1 LSLTQILGKRR
12 RFEIGSK
19 GQTMIKRSFFGLAKP
34 RLEYKAL
41 PDKLP
46 EPEKISGSEN
56 VTLLLSTFPEQTDR
70 TLSVKEGDKIK
81 TGQKLSFTNND
92 DPYVISSVTGT
103 ITSISSF
110 TGDFGSSYT
119 AVSINVSD
127 SEEIDEQF
135 EKCAK
140 TPSPD
145 IADTAKDFLACMPG
159 NLPVKLLVNPEKPIK
174 TIVISGCDNDLLV
187 YTNQYIVKS
196 DIDSIKSGIDI
207 LKKITGADDVIIVL
221 PRGFKHK
228 FGDIDAKFSTVDT
241 GYPAASPHLIM
252 QKILGRIVPAG
263 KSFEDFG
270 ACFITAEAVASFGR
284 AFTSGEIPVKKT
296 ITVINKDESVKL
308 AVAEIGTPV
317 RDILSTLGITLN
329 EKDRVILG
337 GPMTGTAV
345 YSDEYP
351 IMPDTGAI
359 MIQDS
364 ENIPHVSDYPCI
376 NCGDCIRIC
385 PARIQINMLVRLL
398 EAGQYEEA
406 ADYYD
411 LYSCVECG
419 LCSLVCVSK
428 IPIFQYIKLAKYE
441 LGLMS
446 IAEEVDE

>member
-1 LSLTQILGKRR
+1 
-12 RFEIGSK
+12 
-19 GQTMIKRSFFGLAKP
+19 MIKRSFFGLAKP
-34 RLEYKAL
+34 RFEYKAL

-81 TGQKLSFTNND
+81 TGQKLSFTNNAD
-92 DPYVISSVTGT
+92 AYVISSVTGT
-103 ITSISSF
+103 ISSISSF
-110 TGDFGSSYT
+110 TGDFGASYT
-119 AVSINVSD
+119 AISINVSD
-127 SEEIDEQF
+127 NEEIDEQF
-135 EKCAK
+135 EKYTK
-140 TPSPD
+140 TPSLN
-145 IADTAKDFLACMPG
+145 TAKDFLACVPG
-159 NLPVKLLVNPEKPIK
+159 NLPVNLLINPEKPIK
-174 TIVISGCDNDLLV
+174 TIIISGCDNDLLV
-187 YTNQYIVKS
+187 YTNQYIIKT

-207 LKKITGADDVIIVL
+207 LKDITGVDDIIIVL
-221 PRGFKHK
+221 PSGFKHE
-228 FGDIDAKFSTVDT
+228 FGDINAKVSTVDT
-241 GYPAASPHLIM
+241 DYPAASPHLIM
-252 QKILGRIVPAG
+252 QNVLSQIVPAG
-263 KSFEDFG
+263 KSFEDYG
-270 ACFITAEAVASFGR
+270 ACFLTAEAVASVGR
-284 AFTSGEIPVKKT
+284 AFTSGKIPVKKT
-296 ITVINKDESVKL
+296 ITVINKYESVKL

-337 GPMTGTAV
+337 GPMTGSAV

-364 ENIPHVSDYPCI
+364 ENISHVSDYPCI

-406 ADYYD
+406 TDYYD
-411 LYSCVECG
+411 LYSCIECG
-419 LCSLVCVSK
+419 LCSLICVSK

-441 LGLMS
+441 LGRMS
-446 IAEEVDE
+446 IAEEPDDYSGGDDE

>member
-1 LSLTQILGKRR
+1 MSLTQISDKKG

-46 EPEKISGSEN
+46 EPEIISGSEN

-81 TGQKLSFTNND
+81 TGQKMSFTNND
-92 DPYVISSVTGT
+92 DAYVISSVTGT
-103 ITSISSF
+103 ISSISPF
-110 TGDFGSSYT
+110 TGDFGASYS

-127 SEEIDEQF
+127 NEEIDEQF
-135 EKCAK
+135 ELYTK
-140 TPSPD
+140 TPSL
-145 IADTAKDFLACMPG
+145 DTAGDFLACVPG
-159 NLPVKLLVNPEKPIK
+159 NLPINLLINPEKPIK

-187 YTNQYIVKS
+187 YTNQYIIKS

-207 LKKITGADDVIIVL
+207 LKDITGADDIIIVL
-221 PRGFKHK
+221 PRGFKHA
-228 FGDIDAKFSTVDT
+228 FGDIGARVSTVDT
-241 GYPAASPHLIM
+241 AYPAASPHLIM
-252 QKILGRIVPAG
+252 QNILGRVVPAG
-263 KSFEDFG
+263 KSFEDYG
-270 ACFITAEAVASFGR
+270 ACFMTAEAVASVGH
-284 AFTSGEIPVKKT
+284 AFTSGKIPVKKT

-317 RDILSTLGITLN
+317 RDILSKLDITLN
-329 EKDRVILG
+329 EKDRIILG

-345 YSDEYP
+345 YSDEHP

-385 PARIQINMLVRLL
+385 PARIQISMLVRLL

-411 LYSCVECG
+411 LYSCIECG

-441 LGLMS
+441 LGRMS

>member
-1 LSLTQILGKRR
+1 VAKKYD
-12 RFEIGSK
+12 K

-46 EPEKISGSEN
+46 EPEIISSPGN
-56 VTLLLSTFPEQTDR
+56 VTLLLNTFPEQTDR
-70 TLSVKEGDKIK
+70 SLSVKEGDKIK
-81 TGQKLSFTNND
+81 TGQKLFFINND
-92 DPYVISSVTGT
+92 DTYVISSVTGT
-103 ITSISSF
+103 ISSISSL
-110 TGDFGSSYT
+110 TGDFGASYT
-119 AVSINVSD
+119 SVSINVSD
-127 SEEIDEQF
+127 NEEIDEQF
-135 EKCAK
+135 ELYTK
-140 TPSPD
+140 TPSL
-145 IADTAKDFLACMPG
+145 DTARDFLACVPG
-159 NLPVKLLVNPEKPIK
+159 NLPVNLLIDPEKPIN

-187 YTNQYIVKS
+187 YTNQYIIKTA
-196 DIDSIKSGIDI
+196 INSIKSGIDI
-207 LKKITGADDVIIVL
+207 LKDITGADNILIVL
-221 PRGFKHK
+221 PRGFKHE
-228 FGDIDAKFSTVDT
+228 FGDIDARVSTIDT

-252 QKILGRIVPAG
+252 RNILSRIVPAG
-263 KSFEDFG
+263 QSFEDLG
-270 ACFITAEAVASFGR
+270 VCFMTAEAVASVGR
-284 AFTSGEIPVKKT
+284 AFTSGKIPVKKT
-296 ITVINKDESVKL
+296 ITVINKNENVKL

-317 RDILSTLGITLN
+317 RDILSKLGITLN
-329 EKDRVILG
+329 EKDRIVLG

-345 YSDEYP
+345 YSDEHP

-385 PARIQINMLVRLL
+385 PARIQISMLVRLL

-411 LYSCVECG
+411 LYSCIECG

-441 LGLMS
+441 LGRMS
-446 IAEEVDE
+446 IAEAIDE